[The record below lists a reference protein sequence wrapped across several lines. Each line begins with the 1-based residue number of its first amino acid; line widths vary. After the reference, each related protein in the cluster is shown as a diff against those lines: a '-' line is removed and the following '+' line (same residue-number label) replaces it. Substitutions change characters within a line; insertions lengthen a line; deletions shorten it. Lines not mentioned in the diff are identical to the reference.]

1 MIFFFMNSPFK
12 VDPEDYS
19 DSEEEDDADEEDY
32 AEARGRAL
40 ARAALLGARV
50 MDLGDLG
57 TDTNLFKNLNQ

>member
-1 MIFFFMNSPFK
+1 MNSPFK

-57 TDTNLFKNLNQ
+57 TDTNLF